1 MCNQCLQG
9 PYPLHTQALP
19 QSYLDMSTVWQSSPL
34 PNEPVD
40 IFIGILS
47 SGNHFAERMGV
58 RKTWMSAVRNSPN
71 VVARFF
77 VALVILEN

>member
-1 MCNQCLQG
+1 CLRG

-19 QSYLDMSTVWQSSPL
+19 QSYLDMSTALAVPL
-34 PNEPVD
+34 LCLMNLVD

-47 SGNHFAERMGV
+47 SGNHFVERMGV

-77 VALVILEN
+77 VAPGSCCLC